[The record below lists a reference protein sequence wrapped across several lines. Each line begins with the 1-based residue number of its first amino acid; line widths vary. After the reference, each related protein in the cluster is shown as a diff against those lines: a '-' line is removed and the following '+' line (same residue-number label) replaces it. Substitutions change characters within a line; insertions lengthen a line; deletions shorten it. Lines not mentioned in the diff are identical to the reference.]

1 MLMKVKEFF
10 KDRYNLLAM
19 FFILFGAIILVQL
32 VNLQIINGKKYDEE
46 SQRKLPNVRRV
57 SAPRGNI
64 VDRYGVPLAVNRVG
78 YTIQIIKTKMDNDER
93 NEMILKLVNI
103 FEKNGDN
110 YDKSLEKYL
119 KINPFAYG
127 SAISDS
133 SKKME
138 SWKKD
143 MDPNKKNTDLLST
156 PEGTFQFLRKK
167 FEIDEK
173 YSVEDT
179 YKIMCIKYE
188 MLIRGFTSLTSLSLA
203 KDVSRE
209 TVAELEERH
218 HEFPGIYT
226 DVETFRK
233 YTMGETAGH
242 VVGFVRPMDEEEY
255 KKLKEEGYRQDELV
269 GKMGIE
275 AFAEPYL
282 RGKAGQK
289 KVEVDIAGRLTEELE
304 TNPAIPGS
312 TVKLTLDM
320 NLQRVAMES
329 IERNLEVIRSQADGK
344 KNFGDAKTGAAVAM
358 DVNTGEILA
367 MASYPSYDPS
377 NFVAKPDDKEAQQKI
392 NEYYDTK
399 NYELAKLAPT
409 YNRVVKGLYAPGST
423 FKPLT
428 SIAGLE
434 TGVISPQRN
443 VINDPGYFKVDGWE
457 FKCLEFKHG
466 HGDLTLKSALETS
479 CNIYFEKLGYQTGID
494 NISKWGSLFGLGRK
508 TGIDLLGEEKGVLA
522 SREYKKSEDFKRIF
536 GRTEDWWGADTAQ
549 ASIGQIY
556 NSFTPLQLVNYIS
569 AIANGGKLM
578 RPHLI
583 KKVIKYDGST
593 VMENDPEYTKIPV
606 KQETLNSVIEGM
618 KAVTMQENGTAVSTF
633 RNFPINVAGKTGTA
647 ETGYEKTK
655 SSNAL
660 FVCFAPAE
668 KPQIAIAVVVENG
681 AWGANTAPIAV
692 DILKEYFNLSGSAR
706 SDDKLKSSQIEF
718 TR

>member
-1 MLMKVKEFF
+1 MKEFF
-10 KDRYNLLAM
+10 KDRYNLLAL

-32 VNLQIINGKKYDEE
+32 INLQIINGKKYDEE
-46 SQRKLPNVRRV
+46 SQRKLPNIRRV

-64 VDRYGVPLAVNRVG
+64 EDRYGVPLAVNRVG
-78 YTIQIIKTKMDNDER
+78 YTIQIIKTKMSNEER

-119 KINPFAYG
+119 KIKPFTFG
-127 SAISDS
+127 SAINS
-133 SKKME
+133 SSSKME

-143 MDPNKKNTDLLST
+143 MDPSKKNFDLMST
-156 PEGTFQFLRKK
+156 PEGTFQYLRDKLY
-167 FEIDEK
+167 IDKK
-173 YSVEDT
+173 YSVEDA

-188 MLIRGFTSLTSLSLA
+188 MLIRGFTSLSALSLA

-218 HEFPGIYT
+218 QEFPGIYT

-233 YTMGETAGH
+233 YTMGELAGH
-242 VVGFVRPMDEEEY
+242 VIGFVRPMDEKEY
-255 KKLKEEGYRQDELV
+255 EKLKEEGYRQDEIV
-269 GKMGIE
+269 GKTGIE
-275 AFAEPYL
+275 AYAESYL

-304 TNPAIPGS
+304 TNPAIPGN

-320 NLQRVAMES
+320 NLQKVAMES

-344 KNFGDAKTGAAVAM
+344 KNFGDAKAGAAVAM

-377 NFVAKPDDKEAQQKI
+377 NFIAKPDDKEAQKKI
-392 NEYYDTK
+392 NEYYSEK
-399 NYELAKLAPT
+399 SELAKLSPT
-409 YNRVVKGLYAPGST
+409 LNRVIQGTYAPGST

-428 SIAGLE
+428 SIVGLE
-434 TGVISPQRN
+434 TGVISPQSN
-443 VINDPGYFKVDGWE
+443 VINDPGYYEVEKGWIL
-457 FKCLEFKHG
+457 KCLERKYG
-466 HGDLTLKSALETS
+466 HGDLNLKGALETS
-479 CNIYFEKLGYQTGID
+479 CNIYFEKLGVMAGID
-494 NISKWGSLFGLGRK
+494 NISKWGSMFGLGKK
-508 TGIDLLGEEKGVLA
+508 TGIDLLDEKKGVLA
-522 SREYKKSEDFKRIF
+522 SREYKKSEEFKRNY
-536 GRTEDWWGADTAQ
+536 GRVEDWWKADTAQ

-556 NSFTPLQLVNYIS
+556 NSFTPLQLVNYIG

-583 KKVIKYDGST
+583 KKVVKYDGST
-593 VMENDPEYTKIPV
+593 VMENKPEYTKIPV
-606 KQETLNSVIEGM
+606 KQENLKAVIEGM
-618 KAVTMQENGTAVSTF
+618 KAVTMQEGGTAVSTF
-633 RNFPINVAGKTGTA
+633 RNFPIEVAGKTGTA

-660 FVCFAPAE
+660 FVCFAPAD

-681 AWGANTAPIAV
+681 AWGANTAPIAI

-706 SDDKLKSSQIEF
+706 SDDKLKTNQIEF

>member
-1 MLMKVKEFF
+1 MKEFF
-10 KDRYNLLAM
+10 KDRYNILAI
-19 FFILFGAIILVQL
+19 FFILFGAVIVVQL

-64 VDRYGVPLAVNRVG
+64 EDRYGVPLAVNRVG
-78 YTIQIIKTKMDNDER
+78 YTIQIIKTKMDAEER
-93 NEMILKLVNI
+93 DQMLLKLVNI

-119 KINPFAYG
+119 TIKPFAFG
-127 SAISDS
+127 SAINKSE
-133 SKKME
+133 KRLG

-143 MDPNKKNTDLLST
+143 MDPNKKNADLMST
-156 PEGTFQFLRKK
+156 PEGTFKFLRKK

-173 YSVEDT
+173 YSMEDA
-179 YKIMCIKYE
+179 YKIMCMRYE
-188 MLIRGFTSLTSLSLA
+188 MLIRGYTSLTSLSLA

-209 TVAELEERH
+209 TVAEIEERH
-218 HEFPGIYT
+218 QEFPGVYT

-242 VVGFVRPMDEEEY
+242 VIGFVRKMNEEEY
-255 KKLKEEGYRQDELV
+255 SKLKEEGYRQDEVV
-269 GKMGIE
+269 GKSGIE

-282 RGKAGQK
+282 RGKDGQK
-289 KVEVDIAGRLTEELE
+289 KIEVDIAGRLTEELE
-304 TNPAIPGS
+304 TNPAMPGS

-329 IERNLEVIRSQADGK
+329 IERNLEIIRSQADGK
-344 KNFGDAKTGAAVAM
+344 KNFGDAKTGSAVAM

-377 NFVAKPDDKEAQQKI
+377 NFIAKPDDKEAQKKI
-392 NEYYDTK
+392 QEYYDDK
-399 NYELAKLAPT
+399 KFELAKLSPT
-409 YNRVVKGLYAPGST
+409 LNRVINGRYAPGST

-428 SIAGLE
+428 AIAGLE
-434 TGVISPQRN
+434 SSAISPQRN
-443 VINDPGYFKVDGWE
+443 IINDDGKYTIDGWE
-457 FKCLEFKHG
+457 FKCLERKYG
-466 HGDLTLKSALETS
+466 HGDLTLKSAMETS
-479 CNIYFEKLGYQTGID
+479 CNIYFEKLGVMTGID
-494 NISKWGSLFGLGRK
+494 NISKWGSMFGLGRK
-508 TGIDLLGEEKGVLA
+508 TGIDLKDESKGVLA
-522 SREYKKSEDFKRIF
+522 SREYKKSDEFKRNY
-536 GRTEDWWGADTAQ
+536 GRIEDWWKADTAQ

-556 NSFTPLQLVNYIS
+556 NSFTPLQLVNYIG

-583 KKVIKYDGST
+583 KKVVKYDGST
-593 VMENDPEYTKIPV
+593 VMENKPDYTKIPI
-606 KQETLNSVIEGM
+606 KKENLDLVIEGM
-618 KAVTMQENGTAVSTF
+618 KAVTMQEGGTAVSAF
-633 RNFPINVAGKTGTA
+633 RNFPIEVAGKTGTA

-660 FVCFAPAE
+660 FVCFAPAD
-668 KPQIAIAVVVENG
+668 KPQIAIAVVVEHG
-681 AWGANTAPIAV
+681 AWGANTAPIAI
-692 DILKEYFNLSGSAR
+692 DIMKEYFNLSGASR
-706 SDDKLKSSQIEF
+706 SDDKLKTNQIEF

>member
-1 MLMKVKEFF
+1 MKEFF
-10 KDRYNLLAM
+10 KDRYNLLAL
-19 FFILFGAIILVQL
+19 FFILFGAVILVQL
-32 VNLQIINGKKYDEE
+32 VNLQIINGKRYDEE
-46 SQRKLPNVRRV
+46 SQRKLPNIRRV

-64 VDRYGVPLAVNRVG
+64 EDRYGVPLAVNRVG
-78 YTIQIIKTKMDNDER
+78 YTIQIIKTKMNNDDR
-93 NEMILKLVNI
+93 NEMLLKLVNI
-103 FEKNGDN
+103 FEKNNDN

-119 KINPFAYG
+119 KIKPFAFG
-127 SAISDS
+127 SAINGS

-143 MDPNKKNTDLLST
+143 MDPNKKNVDLMST
-156 PEGTFQFLRKK
+156 PEGTYQFLRKK
-167 FEIDEK
+167 FDIDKK
-173 YSVEDT
+173 YSVEDA
-179 YKIMCIKYE
+179 YKIMCIRYE
-188 MLIRGFTSLTSLSLA
+188 MLIRGFTSLTALSLA

-218 HEFPGIYT
+218 QEFPGIYT

-242 VVGFVRPMDEEEY
+242 VIGFVRPMDEEEY
-255 KKLKEEGYRQDELV
+255 EKLKEEGYRQDEIV
-269 GKMGIE
+269 GKLGIE

-282 RGKAGQK
+282 RGKDGQK
-289 KVEVDIAGRLTEELE
+289 KIEVDIAGRLTEELE

-320 NLQRVAMES
+320 NLQKVAMES
-329 IERNLEVIRSQADGK
+329 IERNLEKIRSQADGK
-344 KNFGDAKTGAAVAM
+344 KNFGDAKTGSAVAM

-377 NFVAKPDDKEAQQKI
+377 NFIAKPEDKEAQKKI
-392 NEYYDTK
+392 EEYYDVK
-399 NYELAKLAPT
+399 KFELAKLSPT
-409 YNRVVKGLYAPGST
+409 MNRVINGRYAPGST

-428 SIAGLE
+428 AIAALE
-434 TGVISPQRN
+434 TGVITKGYNTRY
-443 VINDPGYFKVDGWE
+443 DPGYFDADGWM
-457 FKCLEFKHG
+457 FKCLEYKHG
-466 HGDLTLKSALETS
+466 HGNLTLKRAMETS
-479 CNIYFEKLGYQTGID
+479 CNIYFEQVGCEAGID
-494 NISKWGSLFGLGRK
+494 NISKWGTMFGLGKR
-508 TGIDLLGEEKGVLA
+508 TGIDLKDESKGVLA
-522 SREYKKSEDFKRIF
+522 SREYKKSDEFKRNY
-536 GRTEDWWGADTAQ
+536 GRIEDWWKADTAQ

-556 NSFTPLQLVNYIS
+556 NLVTPLQLVNYIG

-583 KKVIKYDGST
+583 KKVVKYDGST
-593 VMENDPEYTKIPV
+593 VMENKPDYTKIPV
-606 KQETLNSVIEGM
+606 KKENLDLVIEGM
-618 KAVTMQENGTAVSTF
+618 KAVTMQEGGTAVSAF
-633 RNFPINVAGKTGTA
+633 RNFPIEVAGKTGTA

-660 FVCFAPAE
+660 FVCFAPAD

-692 DILKEYFNLSGSAR
+692 DIMTEYFNLSGSAR
-706 SDDKLKSSQIEF
+706 SDDKLKTNQIEF